1 MENIKN
7 INELNKKH
15 IAWVSWICISILSLI
30 TYIQNPIRFS
40 SKGFLEIMSM
50 KITYSYVFNK
60 LKYIILILN
69 LLLGLLLVSA
79 SPIFLKFK
87 YWFIII
93 TILSFIIIYE
103 FKSYP
108 IIHKIDKNITT
119 MTNNLKICRWCPTL
133 INTEENKH
141 KKCECPNEKK
151 TGRFNIP
158 PSYIKKNNSI
168 YYIIIILLLLYH
180 FISNYRIPIQMKFM
194 NIILW
199 GSIIINLIIQ
209 IYLLIKIRNFTPC
222 YYELPVSWS

>member
-7 INELNKKH
+7 IKNIKNINLKELNKNH
-15 IAWVSWICISILSLI
+15 IIWISWVCISILSLF

-69 LLLGLLLVSA
+69 LLLGLLLVSV

-93 TILSFIIIYE
+93 SILSFIILYE
-103 FKSYP
+103 YKSYP
-108 IIHKIDKNITT
+108 IIHD
-119 MTNNLKICRWCPTL
+119 R
-133 INTEENKH
+133 
-141 KKCECPNEKK
+141 K
-151 TGRFNIP
+151 TGGFNIP
-158 PSYIKKNNSI
+158 PSYIKKHNSI

-180 FISNYRIPIQMKFM
+180 FISNYKIPIQMKFK

-199 GSIIINLIIQ
+199 RAIIINLIIQ
-209 IYLLIKIRNFTPC
+209 IYLLIKDRNFSPC
-222 YYELPVSWS
+222 YYELPISWS

>member
-1 MENIKN
+1 MENIKH
-7 INELNKKH
+7 INELNKNH
-15 IAWVSWICISILSLI
+15 INWISWVVISILSLI

-50 KITYSYVFNK
+50 KLTYSYIFNI

-69 LLLGLLLVSA
+69 LLLGLLLVSV

-108 IIHKIDKNITT
+108 IIHN
-119 MTNNLKICRWCPTL
+119 R
-133 INTEENKH
+133 
-141 KKCECPNEKK
+141 K
-151 TGRFNIP
+151 TGGFKIP
-158 PSYIKKNNSI
+158 PSYIKKNNTI
-168 YYIIIILLLLYH
+168 YYIIIILLLIYH

-209 IYLLIKIRNFTPC
+209 IYLLIKTRNFTPC
-222 YYELPVSWS
+222 YFELPISWS